1 MTGDS
6 PITGFG
12 RMWQRTYRMRLAADR
27 VSSGEL
33 KDRFLDLWPDAEVLH
48 ADGGSVTLATSDG
61 HVTFS
66 STASGREAV
75 AQAQILT
82 RANDPLDEI
91 GLSLGGHRRQD
102 RFWERTLTDLAASF
116 GLGATIDTRVVCVD
130 RRRRWSKWR
139 PLRRDRAAA

>member
-6 PITGFG
+6 PIVGFG
-12 RMWQRTYRMRLAADR
+12 RMWQRTYRMRFPADR
-27 VSSGEL
+27 VSPGEL
-33 KDRFLDLWPDAEVLH
+33 KDRFLALSPDGEVLH
-48 ADGGSVTLATSDG
+48 ADAASVTLATRDG

-66 STASGREAV
+66 STVSGPETV

-102 RFWERTLTDLAASF
+102 RFWERTLTDLAVDF
-116 GLGATIDTRVVCVD
+116 GLVADVETRVVCVD

-139 PLRRDRAAA
+139 PGRRDSAAA